1 MATKS
6 RHRKNQKQKAKART
20 QRIKDSQNRFNK
32 MLMEEFLKVQKEMV
46 DEMKEKEES
55 TEETEGGE

>member
-6 RHRKNQKQKAKART
+6 RHRKNQKKKAQART
-20 QRIKDSQNRFNK
+20 KRIKDQQNRFNK
-32 MLMEEFLKVQKEMV
+32 MLMEEFMKAQKEMI

-55 TEETEGGE
+55 TETEGGE